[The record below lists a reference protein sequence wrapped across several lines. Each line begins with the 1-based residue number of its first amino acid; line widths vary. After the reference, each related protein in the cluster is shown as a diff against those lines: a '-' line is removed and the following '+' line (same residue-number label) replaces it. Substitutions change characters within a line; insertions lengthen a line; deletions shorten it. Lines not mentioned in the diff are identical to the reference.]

1 MNLLS
6 VHQLSKGFGD
16 EPLFTGLSFGLSR
29 GDKAAFVAVNG
40 AGKTTL
46 MRILAGK
53 EDPDGGEVAFA
64 DGIRVGYLEQY
75 PTFKQEIT
83 IADLA
88 FGPENPVSRLKH
100 AYEEHLKSGAIDT
113 NLDSYNKRLNE
124 LTSQMDAAGAWDYER
139 RLSELLTRFGLSDTS
154 RTIGSLSGGQL
165 KRLSLALVIIDK
177 PDLLLLD
184 EPTNH
189 LDIETIEWL
198 EKYLSQVN
206 ITFLMVTHDRY
217 FLDRVCNHI
226 FELFDGKFYVHKG
239 NFAYYLEKSTQREE
253 ALRIEAEKAGQLLKQ
268 ETEWMRRMPQA
279 RTTKSKSRI
288 AAYFELKDKV
298 ASVRRQQDIKLEVN
312 MQRLGSKILEMR
324 KVSKRFGELV
334 ILDHFDYMFTKG
346 ERIGVVGPN
355 GVGKTTFLN
364 LITGRLMPDG
374 GRVLAGDTM
383 VFGYYTQDGLQFDEN
398 KRVIDV
404 IKEIADIIELGN
416 GQSLSAQQMLTRFL
430 FPPRKQN
437 QLVASLSGGEKRR
450 LHLLT
455 VLMRN
460 PNFLILDEPTND
472 LDLVTLQALEE
483 FIRQYQGCLIMVTH
497 DRYFMDQVVDQL
509 FVFEG
514 QGRVRGFVGTY
525 SEYREMLAVSDGSEQ
540 HKHSPAKQKDAAISN
555 RTAKPPK
562 RTFKEQKEYEQ
573 LEQEIAQLETEKHEC
588 MRALSQGNHTFDI
601 LHRLS
606 QRIAEIDSAL
616 DLKTMRWIELDET
629 GK

>member
-6 VHQLSKGFGD
+6 VHRLSKGFGD
-16 EPLFTGLSFGLSR
+16 EPLFTDLSFGLSR
-29 GDKAAFVAVNG
+29 GDKAAIVAVNG

-46 MRILAGK
+46 MRLLAGK
-53 EDPDGGEVAFA
+53 EEPDGGEVAFA
-64 DGIRVGYLEQY
+64 EGIRVGYLEQY
-75 PTFKQEIT
+75 PTFNQQLS
-83 IADLA
+83 IAELA
-88 FGPENPVSRLKH
+88 FGSDNPISRLK
-100 AYEEHLKSGAIDT
+100 ASYEAHLRSGAASVDLET
-113 NLDSYNKRLNE
+113 YNKKLHE
-124 LTSQMDAAGAWDYER
+124 LTVQMDAVGAWDYER
-139 RLSELLTRFGLSDTS
+139 RLGELLTRFGLHDTS
-154 RTIGSLSGGQL
+154 RTVGSLSGGQL
-165 KRLSLALVIIDK
+165 KRLSLAMVIIDK

-217 FLDRVCNHI
+217 FLDRVCTHI
-226 FELFDGKFYVHKG
+226 YELFDRKLFVHKG
-239 NFAYYLEKSTQREE
+239 NFSYYLEKSAQREE

-288 AAYFELKDKV
+288 AAYYELKEKV
-298 ASVRRQQDIKLEVN
+298 SAVNRQQEIKLEVQ
-312 MQRLGSKILEMR
+312 MQRMGSKILEMR
-324 KVSKRFGELV
+324 NVSKSFGDVV

-364 LITGRLMPDG
+364 LITGHVSPDG

-383 VFGYYTQDGLQFDEN
+383 VFGYYTQDGLQFDES
-398 KRVIDV
+398 KRIIDV
-404 IKEIADIIELGN
+404 VKEIADIIELGN
-416 GQSLSAQQMLTRFL
+416 GSTLTAQQMLTRFL
-430 FPPRKQN
+430 FPPKKQN
-437 QLVASLSGGEKRR
+437 QLVSSLSGGEKRR

-472 LDLVTLQALEE
+472 LDLVTLQALED
-483 FIRQYQGCLIMVTH
+483 FIRQYRGCLIMVTH

-525 SEYREMLAVSDGSEQ
+525 TEYREMAAGIEHDERKRETPTKASVS
-540 HKHSPAKQKDAAISN
+540 
-555 RTAKPPK
+555 RTDKTSKANK
-562 RTFKEQKEYEQ
+562 RSFKEQKEYER
-573 LEQEIAQLETEKHEC
+573 LEQEIAALEIEKSEITV
-588 MRALSQGNHTFDI
+588 ALSDSNRSYSELQS
-601 LHRLS
+601 LS
-606 QRIAEIDSAL
+606 ERIAEIDIEL
-616 DLKTMRWIELDET
+616 DNKTMRWLELDEA

>member
-6 VHQLSKGFGD
+6 VHSLSKGYGD

-29 GDKAAFVAVNG
+29 GDKAAIVAVNG

-46 MRILAGK
+46 MRILAGI
-53 EDPDGGEVAFA
+53 EDPDQGVVAYSR
-64 DGIRVGYLEQY
+64 GIRLGYLEQY
-75 PTFKQEIT
+75 PSFNQQTT
-83 IADLA
+83 IAELA
-88 FGPENPVSRLKH
+88 FGPENAVISLKQS
-100 AYEEHLKSGAIDT
+100 YEQHLKTGIISND
-113 NLDSYNKRLNE
+113 LDFYNKQLNE
-124 LTSQMDAAGAWDYER
+124 LTQKMDAVGAWDYER
-139 RLSELLTRFGLSDTS
+139 RMVDLLTRFGLTDTGL
-154 RTIGSLSGGQL
+154 TIGSLSGGQL
-165 KRLSLALVIIDK
+165 KRLSLAMVIIDK

-217 FLDRVCNHI
+217 FLDRVCTHI
-226 FELFDGKFYVHKG
+226 YELYDGKLYVHKG
-239 NFAYYLEKSTQREE
+239 NFSYYLEKSSQREE
-253 ALRIEAEKAGQLLKQ
+253 VMRIEAEKAGQLLKQ

-288 AAYFELKDKV
+288 AAYYELKDKV
-298 ASVRRQQDIKLEVN
+298 DSVRKQQEIKLDIN
-312 MQRLGSKILEMR
+312 MQRMGSKILEMR
-324 KVSKRFGELV
+324 NVSKRFGDTV

-346 ERIGVVGPN
+346 ERIGVIGPN

-364 LITGRLMPDG
+364 IITGRVQPDG

-383 VFGYYTQDGLQFDEN
+383 VFGYYTQNGLQFDDS
-398 KRVIDV
+398 KRIIDV
-404 IKEIADIIELGN
+404 VKEIADIVELGN
-416 GQSLSAQQMLTRFL
+416 GNTLSAQQMLTRFL

-472 LDLVTLQALEE
+472 LDLITLQALEE
-483 FIRQYQGCLIMVTH
+483 FIKQFSGCLIMVTH

-525 SEYREMLAVSDGSEQ
+525 SEYCELIANAENTKKDKPQKLTESKPQKAPKPTKRSFRQQHEYEELEKEISRLENEKALCLQSLSNGKLPFDEMHRISERI
-540 HKHSPAKQKDAAISN
+540 AAI
-555 RTAKPPK
+555 
-562 RTFKEQKEYEQ
+562 
-573 LEQEIAQLETEKHEC
+573 
-588 MRALSQGNHTFDI
+588 DI
-601 LHRLS
+601 
-606 QRIAEIDSAL
+606 EL
-616 DLKTMRWIELDET
+616 DIKTLRWIELDET

>member
-16 EPLFTGLSFGLSR
+16 EPLFTDLSFGLSR
-29 GDKAAFVAVNG
+29 GDKAAIVAMNG

-46 MRILAGK
+46 MRMLAGK
-53 EDPDGGEVAFA
+53 EEPDNGSIAFS

-75 PTFKQEIT
+75 PSFDSGLT

-88 FGPENPVSRLKH
+88 FGPDNPVSMIKH
-100 AYEEHLKSGAIDT
+100 AYEAHLKEGASTSD
-113 NLDSYNKRLNE
+113 LESYNERLHE
-124 LTSQMDAAGAWDYER
+124 LSVQMDTVGAWDYER
-139 RLSELLTRFGLSDTS
+139 RLGELLTRFGLSDTS

-165 KRLSLALVIIDK
+165 KRLSLAMVIIDK

-217 FLDRVCNHI
+217 FLDRVCTYI
-226 FELFDGKFYVHKG
+226 YELFDQKLYVHKG
-239 NFAYYLEKSTQREE
+239 NFSYYLEKSAQREE
-253 ALRIEAEKAGQLLKQ
+253 VMRIEAEKAGQLLRQ

-288 AAYFELKDKV
+288 AAYYELKDKV
-298 ASVRRQQDIKLEVN
+298 ASVRRQQGIKLDIN
-312 MQRLGSKILEMR
+312 MQRMGSKILEMR
-324 KVSKRFGELV
+324 NVSKRFGDLI

-346 ERIGVVGPN
+346 ERIGIVGPN
-355 GVGKTTFLN
+355 GAGKTTFLN
-364 LITGRLMPDG
+364 IITGILQPDG

-383 VFGYYTQDGLQFDEN
+383 VFGYYTQDGLEFDDT
-398 KRVIDV
+398 KRIIDV
-404 IKEIADIIELGN
+404 VKEIADIIELGN
-416 GQSLSAQQMLTRFL
+416 GSTLSAQQMLTRFL

-437 QLVASLSGGEKRR
+437 QLVSSLSGGEKRR

-483 FIRQYQGCLIMVTH
+483 FIRQFNGCLIMVTH

-525 SEYREMLAVSDGSEQ
+525 SEYREMIATTETDKKDKPQKQAETKPERQVKPIKRSFREQ
-540 HKHSPAKQKDAAISN
+540 
-555 RTAKPPK
+555 R
-562 RTFKEQKEYEQ
+562 EYEQ
-573 LEQEIAQLETEKHEC
+573 LESEISQLETEKTRC
-588 MRALSQGNHTFDI
+588 MDALNQGNRPFEE
-601 LHRLS
+601 LHRLAA
-606 QRIAEIDSAL
+606 RIAQIDTEL
-616 DLKTMRWIELDET
+616 DEKTMRWIELDET
-629 GK
+629 G

>member
-29 GDKAAFVAVNG
+29 GDKAAIIAVNG

-53 EDPDGGEVAFA
+53 EEPDRGEVAFA
-64 DGIRVGYLEQY
+64 EGIRVGYLEQY
-75 PTFKQEIT
+75 PSFNQEIT

-100 AYEEHLKSGAIDT
+100 TYEEHLNAGAT
-113 NLDSYNKRLNE
+113 NPNLDAYNKRLNE
-124 LTSQMDAAGAWDYER
+124 LTSQMDAVGAWDYER
-139 RLSELLTRFGLSDTS
+139 RLSELLTRFGLTETS

-165 KRLSLALVIIDK
+165 KRLSLAMVIIDK

-226 FELFDGKFYVHKG
+226 YELFDGKFYVHKG
-239 NFAYYLEKSTQREE
+239 NFAYYLEKSAQREE
-253 ALRIEAEKAGQLLKQ
+253 AMRIEAEKAGQLLKQ

-288 AAYFELKDKV
+288 AAYYELKDKV
-298 ASVRRQQDIKLEVN
+298 ASVKRQQEIKLDIT
-312 MQRLGSKILEMR
+312 MQRMGSKILEMR
-324 KVSKRFGELV
+324 NVSKRFGEVV

-364 LITGRLMPDG
+364 LLTGIIPPDG

-383 VFGYYTQDGLQFDEN
+383 VFGYYTQDGLQFDDT
-398 KRVIDV
+398 KRIIDV
-404 IKEIADIIELGN
+404 VKEIADVIDLGN
-416 GQSLSAQQMLTRFL
+416 GQTLSAQQMLTRFL

-525 SEYREMLAVSDGSEQ
+525 SEYRDISASRDIEERKTEQ
-540 HKHSPAKQKDAAISN
+540 P
-555 RTAKPPK
+555 KPDSGPKPEKPVKVQK
-562 RTFKEQKEYEQ
+562 RTFREQKEFEA
-573 LEQEIAQLETEKHEC
+573 LDQEISMLEKEKSEC
-588 MRALSQGNHTFDI
+588 MAILNNSNLPYEELRRISERLTFIESELDI
-601 LHRLS
+601 
-606 QRIAEIDSAL
+606 
-616 DLKTMRWIELDET
+616 KTMRWLELDEI

>member
-16 EPLFTGLSFGLSR
+16 EPLFTDLSFGLSR
-29 GDKAAFVAVNG
+29 GDKAAIVAMNG

-46 MRILAGK
+46 MRMLAGK
-53 EDPDGGEVAFA
+53 EEPDNGSIAFS

-75 PTFKQEIT
+75 PSFDSGLT

-88 FGPENPVSRLKH
+88 FGPDNPVSMIKH
-100 AYEEHLKSGAIDT
+100 AYEAHLKEGASTSD
-113 NLDSYNKRLNE
+113 LESYNERLHE
-124 LTSQMDAAGAWDYER
+124 LSVQMDTVGAWDYER
-139 RLSELLTRFGLSDTS
+139 RLGELLTRFGLSDTS
-154 RTIGSLSGGQL
+154 CTIGSLSGGQL
-165 KRLSLALVIIDK
+165 KRLSLAMVIIDK

-217 FLDRVCNHI
+217 FLDRVCTYI
-226 FELFDGKFYVHKG
+226 YELFDQKLYVHKG
-239 NFAYYLEKSTQREE
+239 NFSYYLEKSAQREE
-253 ALRIEAEKAGQLLKQ
+253 VMRIEAEKAGQLLRQ

-288 AAYFELKDKV
+288 AAYYELKDKV
-298 ASVRRQQDIKLEVN
+298 ASVRRQQGIKLDIN
-312 MQRLGSKILEMR
+312 MQRMGSKILEMR
-324 KVSKRFGELV
+324 NVSKRFGDLI

-346 ERIGVVGPN
+346 ERIGIVGPN
-355 GVGKTTFLN
+355 GAGKTTFLN
-364 LITGRLMPDG
+364 IITGILQPDG

-383 VFGYYTQDGLQFDEN
+383 VFGYYTQDGLEFDDT
-398 KRVIDV
+398 KRIIDV
-404 IKEIADIIELGN
+404 VKEIADIIELGN
-416 GQSLSAQQMLTRFL
+416 GSTLSAQQMLTRFL

-437 QLVASLSGGEKRR
+437 QLVSSLSGGEKRR

-483 FIRQYQGCLIMVTH
+483 FIRQFNGCLIMVTH

-525 SEYREMLAVSDGSEQ
+525 SEYREMIATTETD
-540 HKHSPAKQKDAAISN
+540 KKD
-555 RTAKPPK
+555 KPPK
-562 RTFKEQKEYEQ
+562 QAETKPERQVKPIKRSFREQREYEQ
-573 LEQEIAQLETEKHEC
+573 LESEISQLESEKTRC
-588 MRALSQGNHTFDI
+588 MDALNQGNRPFEE
-601 LHRLS
+601 LHRLAA
-606 QRIAEIDSAL
+606 RIAQIDTEL
-616 DLKTMRWIELDET
+616 DEKTMRWIELDET
-629 GK
+629 G

>member
-6 VHQLSKGFGD
+6 VHQLGKGFGD
-16 EPLFTGLSFGLSR
+16 EPLFTDLSFGLSR
-29 GDKAAFVAVNG
+29 GDKAAIVAVNG

-46 MRILAGK
+46 MRMLAGK
-53 EDPDGGEVAFA
+53 EEPDHGSIAYA

-75 PTFKQEIT
+75 PSFDPGLT

-88 FGPENPVSRLKH
+88 FGPGNPVSMIKQ
-100 AYEEHLKSGAIDT
+100 AYEAHLREGASTSD
-113 NLDSYNKRLNE
+113 LESYNKRLHE
-124 LTSQMDAAGAWDYER
+124 LSVQMDTVGAWDYER
-139 RLSELLTRFGLSDTS
+139 RLGELLTRFGLSDTS
-154 RTIGSLSGGQL
+154 RTIASLSGGQV
-165 KRLSLALVIIDK
+165 KRLSLAMVIIEK

-217 FLDRVCNHI
+217 FLDRVCTYI
-226 FELFDGKFYVHKG
+226 YELFDQKLYVHKG
-239 NFAYYLEKSTQREE
+239 NFSYYLEKSAQREE

-288 AAYFELKDKV
+288 AAYYELKDKV
-298 ASVRRQQDIKLEVN
+298 ASVRRQQEIKLDIN
-312 MQRLGSKILEMR
+312 MQRMGSKILEMR
-324 KVSKRFGELV
+324 NVSKRFGDV
-334 ILDHFDYMFTKG
+334 IILDHFDYMFTKG

-355 GVGKTTFLN
+355 GAGKTTFLN
-364 LITGRLMPDG
+364 IITGILQPDG

-383 VFGYYTQDGLQFDEN
+383 VFGYYTQGGLEFDDT
-398 KRVIDV
+398 KRIIDV
-404 IKEIADIIELGN
+404 VKEIADIIELGN
-416 GQSLSAQQMLTRFL
+416 GSTLSAQQMLTRFL

-437 QLVASLSGGEKRR
+437 QLVSSLSGGEKRR

-483 FIRQYQGCLIMVTH
+483 FIRQFNGCLIMVTH

-525 SEYREMLAVSDGSEQ
+525 SEYREMIAATESDKKNKSQKQAETKPERLTKQVKRSFREQ
-540 HKHSPAKQKDAAISN
+540 
-555 RTAKPPK
+555 R
-562 RTFKEQKEYEQ
+562 EYEQ
-573 LEQEIAQLETEKHEC
+573 LESEISQLETEKVQC
-588 MRALSQGNHTFDI
+588 MDALNQGNLPFDE

-606 QRIAEIDSAL
+606 ERIARIDMEL
-616 DLKTMRWIELDET
+616 DEKTMRWIELDET

>member
-29 GDKAAFVAVNG
+29 GDKAAIVAVNG

-46 MRILAGK
+46 MRMLAGK
-53 EDPDGGEVAFA
+53 EEPDNGSIAFS

-75 PTFKQEIT
+75 PSFDSGLT

-88 FGPENPVSRLKH
+88 FGPDNPVSMIKH
-100 AYEEHLKSGAIDT
+100 AYEAHLKEGASTSD
-113 NLDSYNKRLNE
+113 LESYNKRLLE
-124 LTSQMDAAGAWDYER
+124 LSAQMDTVGAWDYER
-139 RLSELLTRFGLSDTS
+139 RLGELLTRFGLSDTS

-165 KRLSLALVIIDK
+165 KRLSLAMVIIDK

-217 FLDRVCNHI
+217 FLDRVCTYI
-226 FELFDGKFYVHKG
+226 YELFDQKLYVHKG
-239 NFAYYLEKSTQREE
+239 NFSYYLEKSAQREE
-253 ALRIEAEKAGQLLKQ
+253 VLRIEAEKAGQLLRQ

-288 AAYFELKDKV
+288 AAYYELKDKV
-298 ASVRRQQDIKLEVN
+298 ASVRRQQEIKIDIN
-312 MQRLGSKILEMR
+312 MQRMGSKILEMR
-324 KVSKRFGELV
+324 NVSKRFGDLI

-346 ERIGVVGPN
+346 ERIGIVGPN
-355 GVGKTTFLN
+355 GAGKTTFLN
-364 LITGRLMPDG
+364 IITGILQPDG

-383 VFGYYTQDGLQFDEN
+383 VFGYYTQDGLEFDDT
-398 KRVIDV
+398 KRIIDV
-404 IKEIADIIELGN
+404 VKEIADIIELGN
-416 GQSLSAQQMLTRFL
+416 GSTLSAQQMLTRFL

-437 QLVASLSGGEKRR
+437 QLVSSLSGGEKRR

-483 FIRQYQGCLIMVTH
+483 FIRQFNGCLIMVTH

-525 SEYREMLAVSDGSEQ
+525 SEYREMIATTETDKKDKPQKQAETKTERQVKPIKRSFREQ
-540 HKHSPAKQKDAAISN
+540 
-555 RTAKPPK
+555 R
-562 RTFKEQKEYEQ
+562 EYEQ
-573 LEQEIAQLETEKHEC
+573 LETEISQLESEKTHC
-588 MRALSQGNHTFDI
+588 MDALNQGNLPFEE
-601 LHRLS
+601 LHRLAA
-606 QRIAEIDSAL
+606 RIAQIDKEL
-616 DLKTMRWIELDET
+616 DEKTMRWIELDET

>member
-29 GDKAAFVAVNG
+29 GDKAAIVAVNG

-46 MRILAGK
+46 MRILAGR
-53 EDPDGGEVAFA
+53 EEADGGTVSYAEGV
-64 DGIRVGYLEQY
+64 RLGYLEQY
-75 PTFKQEIT
+75 PTYNPNLT
-83 IADLA
+83 IAALA
-88 FGPENPVSRLKH
+88 FGPDNPVSRLRQE
-100 AYEEHLKSGAIDT
+100 YEAHLALGTSAG
-113 NLDSYNKRLNE
+113 NLEEYSKRLNE
-124 LTSQMDAAGAWDYER
+124 LTARMDAAGAWDYDR
-139 RLSELLTRFGLSDTS
+139 RLGELLTRFGLTDTS

-165 KRLSLALVIIDK
+165 KRLSLALVITDR

-226 FELFDGKFYVHKG
+226 YELFDRKLYVHRG
-239 NFAYYLEKSTQREE
+239 NFSYYLEKSAQREE

-288 AAYFELKDKV
+288 AAYYELKEKV
-298 ASVRRQQDIKLEVN
+298 AQVRRQQEIKLEVQ
-312 MQRLGSKILEMR
+312 MQRMGSKVLEMR
-324 KVSKRFGELV
+324 NVSKRFGDTV

-346 ERIGVVGPN
+346 ERIGIVGPN

-364 LITGRLMPDG
+364 ILTGKLPPDG

-383 VFGYYTQDGLQFDEN
+383 VFGYYTQDGLQFDDD
-398 KRVIDV
+398 KRIIDV
-404 IKEIADIIELGN
+404 VKEIADIIDLGN
-416 GQSLSAQQMLTRFL
+416 GTTLTAQQMLTRFL

-455 VLMRN
+455 VLMKN

-483 FIRQYQGCLIMVTH
+483 FIRQFSGCLIMVTH

-514 QGRVRGFVGTY
+514 QGKIRGFVGTY
-525 SEYREMLAVSDGSEQ
+525 SEYRELATASEE
-540 HKHSPAKQKDAAISN
+540 KKEKPVRAAEN
-555 RTAKPPK
+555 RQERTPKPPK
-562 RTFKEQKEYEQ
+562 RSFREQREYEQ
-573 LEQEIAQLETEKHEC
+573 LETEIAALEAEKANC
-588 MRALSQGNHTFDI
+588 VRALGEAGLPFEA
-601 LHRLS
+601 L
-606 QRIAEIDSAL
+606 QRISERIVAIDEEL
-616 DLKTMRWIELDET
+616 DIKTLRWIELDEA